1 MEEKQDKNWLEWIVL
16 GISSLLVLSVIGLL
30 VYNAVTVPDT
40 PPIIKVS
47 LGQLEQQE
55 GYFVVPLVAVNKGFQ
70 TAKNVRIEVVA
81 ASQNDQEEKAAVEFP
96 YLPGQSKAN
105 GWATFVKDPGDP
117 ADLQIQIVGYITP

>member
-55 GYFVVPLVAVNKGFQ
+55 GYFVVPLVAVKYLVKSNAVFCSNQSEGF
-70 TAKNVRIEVVA
+70 I
-81 ASQNDQEEKAAVEFP
+81 
-96 YLPGQSKAN
+96 QS
-105 GWATFVKDPGDP
+105 GS
-117 ADLQIQIVGYITP
+117 